1 MSKFLISFSIPDERF
16 IEAKSRAEAIEK
28 LKSRFLITKIHYVE
42 ELNPICKQC
51 NKEFTIEKR
60 DKRGKKREFCS
71 VKCKSRFHYLM
82 KKQIK
87 QARKENRKYDTT
99 RFIL

>member
-1 MSKFLISFSIPDERF
+1 MSKFLITFSAPDKRF

-51 NKEFTIEKR
+51 NKEFAPKKT
-60 DKRGKKREFCS
+60 DNRGKKREFCS
-71 VKCKSRFHYLM
+71 VQSKINF
-82 KKQIK
+82 
-87 QARKENRKYDTT
+87 
-99 RFIL
+99 

>member
-1 MSKFLISFSIPDERF
+1 MTKFLITFSAPDKRF

-51 NKEFTIEKR
+51 KKEFTPKKT
-60 DKRGKKREFCS
+60 DNRGKKREFCS
-71 VKCKSRFHYLM
+71 VQCKSRFHYLNVIKP
-82 KKQIK
+82 KKES
-87 QARKENRKYDTT
+87 RGNDTA

>member
-1 MSKFLISFSIPDERF
+1 MSKFLICFSIPDKRF

-28 LKSRFLITKIHYVE
+28 IKSKFLITKIHYVE

-51 NKEFTIEKR
+51 NKEFTIEKT
-60 DKRGKKREFCS
+60 DNRGKKREFCS
-71 VKCKSRFHYLM
+71 TKCKSRFHYLNV
-82 KKQIK
+82 IK
-87 QARKENRKYDTT
+87 PRKESRKNDTA

>member
-1 MSKFLISFSIPDERF
+1 MPEERV

-28 LKSRFLITKIHYVE
+28 LKSRFLTSKIHYVE

-51 NKEFTIEKR
+51 NKEFTPEKT
-60 DKRGKKREFCS
+60 DNRGKKREFCS
-71 VKCKSRFHYLM
+71 IKCKSRFHYLNVIKP
-82 KKQIK
+82 KKE
-87 QARKENRKYDTT
+87 RRGNDTI

>member
-1 MSKFLISFSIPDERF
+1 MSKFYICFSMPEEKV

-28 LKSRFLITKIHYVE
+28 LKSRFLTTKIHYVE

-51 NKEFTIEKR
+51 NKEFTPEKT
-60 DKRGKKREFCS
+60 DNRGKKREFCS
-71 VKCKSRFHYLM
+71 IKCKSRLHYLNVIKP
-82 KKQIK
+82 KKES
-87 QARKENRKYDTT
+87 RGNDTI

>member
-1 MSKFLISFSIPDERF
+1 MSKFLITFSAPDKRF

-51 NKEFTIEKR
+51 NKEFAPKKT
-60 DKRGKKREFCS
+60 DNRGKKREFCS
-71 VKCKSRFHYLM
+71 VQCKSRFHYLNVIKP
-82 KKQIK
+82 KKES
-87 QARKENRKYDTT
+87 RGNDTT